1 MLMSKRC
8 PGCKRVSEVE
18 ASVGACPKC
27 SAQYIG
33 PEVAERSQPTPAG
46 TRIDPA
52 VEGDMPAR
60 RNVRL
65 IVGADQFVGK
75 LRSESI
81 YPTFRGFVQISY
93 VIGLLMAACCAI
105 GGVIAFLTTDSG
117 GAAFGLGIGLAI
129 LFVLLARLFIEMWLM
144 LADMSDAI
152 VRIARNQDS
161 L

>member
-27 SAQYIG
+27 SALYIG
-33 PEVAERSQPTPAG
+33 PEVAERSQAAPAG

-52 VEGDMPAR
+52 LEGEVPAR
-60 RNVRL
+60 RNVRP

-93 VIGLLMAACCAI
+93 VVGLLLAACCAI
-105 GGVIAFLTTDSG
+105 GGVIALFKTDRG
-117 GAAFGLGIGLAI
+117 GAGFGLGIALAI
-129 LFVLLARLFIEMWLM
+129 LFVLMARLFKEMWLM

-152 VRIARNQDS
+152 VRMARNQDS

>member
-8 PGCKRVSEVE
+8 PSCKRVSEVE

-27 SAQYIG
+27 SWQYIG

-46 TRIDPA
+46 TRIDA
-52 VEGDMPAR
+52 ALEGDMPAR
-60 RNVRL
+60 RNVRPV
-65 IVGADQFVGK
+65 VGVDQFAGK

-93 VIGLLMAACCAI
+93 VIGLLLAAFSSI
-105 GGVIAFLTTDSG
+105 GGVIALFKTDGG
-117 GAAFGLGIGLAI
+117 GAAFGLGIALAI
-129 LFVLLARLFIEMWLM
+129 LLVLMARLFKEMWLM

-152 VRIARNQDS
+152 IRIARNQDS